1 VNTSGRITEKMK
13 RLGCPA
19 ANKKEGKKS
28 DSTYTIGTHS
38 EDPISFTLFF
48 AIKKVKTS
56 IKIPKSLGNILVR
69 KNIKKEILSSPISTK
84 IELPISSRTIDI
96 KYIDRIANQKVPLP
110 NLPSLARRSDFKF
123 IIKILT

>member
-1 VNTSGRITEKMK
+1 MNTSGRITEKIK

-48 AIKKVKTS
+48 AIKKVKSITS
-56 IKIPKSLGNILVR
+56 GIYSDDYIFDYHSMRKSGIGIYYFSKKVKI
-69 KNIKKEILSSPISTK
+69 
-84 IELPISSRTIDI
+84 
-96 KYIDRIANQKVPLP
+96 NQQYED
-110 NLPSLARRSDFKF
+110 NWE
-123 IIKILT
+123 T